1 MDFLYFFYIFAAV
14 NFTPFIEIDMPYRR
28 LPNTDAARIRA
39 INKALSMSE
48 KSTPEQTPFDGA
60 FRRRMELFVA
70 EFDKNTRHSADARN
84 RQNMNSRKF
93 NELSHKARLY
103 VSHFI
108 QVLNFCIARGEMKPQ
123 IREFYGLDIE
133 DSKVP
138 SLQSDADLLY
148 WGEKV
153 INGEQERIN
162 KGGNRIYN
170 PTIALVKVNY
180 ENYKQAYT
188 FQKGLQGNATRLSG
202 EVASFRQE
210 ADDIIL
216 ELWNSIEAFYAE
228 REPDEER
235 RRALCEEYG
244 IAYVFRRG
252 ELKRIADKKEA
263 ERITL
268 ELPFNQE

>member
-1 MDFLYFFYIFAAV
+1 
-14 NFTPFIEIDMPYRR
+14 MPYRR

-39 INKALSMSE
+39 INKALEMSE
-48 KSTPEQTPFDGA
+48 KSTPDQMPFDGA

-93 NELSHKARLY
+93 NELTHKARLY

-123 IREFYGLDIE
+123 VREYYGLDID

-138 SLQSDADLLY
+138 PLQSDADLLY

-162 KGGNRIYN
+162 HGGNRIYN

-210 ADDIIL
+210 ADEIIL
-216 ELWNSIEAFYAE
+216 ELWNSIEAYYAK
-228 REPDEER
+228 REEDEER
-235 RRALCEEYG
+235 RRALCEAYG

-252 ELKRIADKKEA
+252 ELKRIADMKEA
-263 ERITL
+263 KRITL
-268 ELPFNQE
+268 ELPFSPEGEG